1 MTTPGRGTT
10 QQRRQPAPSGNA
22 ARKRTFGPPD
32 MFVWA
37 PVLTLFLTAG
47 IVGTIGQSIGF
58 ASIFVVVAVIMVIAD
73 MFFNR

>member
-10 QQRRQPAPSGNA
+10 QQRRPASSPAA
-22 ARKRTFGPPD
+22 ARNKRMFGPPD

-58 ASIFVVVAVIMVIAD
+58 ASIFVVVAVVLVVAD